1 MKRLLIEC
9 GAVLLLAVFIFF
21 VMREKGTSGILPR
34 EAEEKLLAE
43 GWLKPEEK
51 AADLLLK
58 RKLGLSAADYED
70 VVFYTG
76 QGFMDVDEV
85 LIVKTGDPALLDAVR
100 SAVQTYLDR
109 QKTTFEHYGTD
120 QFGKL
125 EGAQIWER
133 DDYFV
138 LVVRTDAA
146 DCLARIVREI
156 ER

>member
-34 EAEEKLLAE
+34 EAEKELLTE

-51 AADLLLK
+51 AEDLLLR
-58 RKLGLSAADYED
+58 RKLRLSAADYED

-85 LIVKTGDPALLDAVR
+85 LIVKTGDPALLDTVR
-100 SAVQTYLDR
+100 SAVRTYLDR

-138 LVVRTDAA
+138 LVVRADAA